1 MPGRVNMNSR
11 EQPKIMIRVPK
22 ELKAWL
28 IEQAAHNASSQG
40 SEIVRAVRERMN
52 RYARKKAKADSG
64 VA

>member
-1 MPGRVNMNSR
+1 MNSG
-11 EQPKIMIRVPK
+11 EKPKIMIRVPK

-28 IEQAAHNASSQG
+28 IDQAERNASSQT

-64 VA
+64 VP

>member
-1 MPGRVNMNSR
+1 MNSR
-11 EQPKIMIRVPK
+11 EKPKIMIRVPK

-28 IEQAAHNASSQG
+28 SEQAAHNASSQT

-52 RYARKKAKADSG
+52 RYARKNAKANSG

>member
-1 MPGRVNMNSR
+1 MNSR
-11 EQPKIMIRVPK
+11 EKPKIMVRVPE

-28 IEQAAHNASSQG
+28 IDQAERNASSQT

-64 VA
+64 VP